1 MWAATG
7 RSHTGIL
14 LVHQVALP
22 VLLLRF
28 RAFQIRQQQTEFVN
42 QVLWL
47 PQPLEEK

>member
-1 MWAATG
+1 MWAASG
-7 RSHTGIL
+7 RSHAGIL

-28 RAFQIRQQQTEFVN
+28 RAFQIRYQQTEFVN

-47 PQPLEEK
+47 PPALEEK